1 MDKPFLFPVK
11 QEAERLRL
19 INEFIK
25 VATKREINVLCGW
38 CLSDAGIPYFP
49 FIEAFSALHSN
60 IEELFSPVT
69 SPMVSQVDR
78 LGTNQSSRLERSPQ
92 IWMESTFASV
102 TQQMLEISTKKPV
115 LLVLE
120 DIHWADSA
128 SLALLH
134 YISRF
139 ISSERILVLATF
151 RSEGLSFDLER
162 QPSTLVA
169 TLRTMNRED
178 LYSEIKLPNL
188 SQLEVGMLAES
199 MLGGVIQNSF
209 LEKLSAESQ
218 GNPLFVVESL
228 RTLMSEGSLIQDN
241 GLWCPSTGKLTIPLK
256 VKDVILQ
263 RVSGLKLKHRKI
275 LDVASVLGDKFDY
288 KLIASVIRQ
297 EPIQVLEKLNL
308 IACNTSLIKYED
320 NLYSFDHA
328 KSRQI
333 IYDELPAPLRTGYHT
348 TIAERLEALS
358 KNQKK
363 SVASDLAF
371 HYEKAGNAHKTL
383 VYSLLAAKEALARFS
398 NLEAKKLFSR
408 VLEIAEGKEEYSND
422 CISAVEGLG
431 DASFATGEF
440 QEAQKTFLQLM
451 NSATVE
457 VVKLRALRKAMSSAR
472 WLGDFECS
480 IELSKEADVL
490 KGENRL
496 EYARILLNKG
506 AALGSYGNTKDA
518 LRYLEKALIV
528 FEEENSLADLA
539 QALNESASIYQTE
552 GYPEKAVA
560 IAKRAI
566 ALNEEIGDFRGQVD
580 AYFYAGQVF
589 FNYRLNGE
597 ALACFNK
604 AIEIGE
610 RIGYSHRT
618 CWAAVYSA
626 ITLDN
631 MGELKSAVAQNLVA
645 SKYAERTDS
654 HYTQS
659 QSCAILLGLYSK
671 LGDLKNAEETYSEIK
686 RLFPDESKAGSKLGY
701 AALIKA
707 EALFFA
713 ANKDWEKSNHLFN
726 LSFDLLKGALFSKFF
741 ESSMRQDYAVTLES
755 QGRYADADV
764 ERAKVLMLTK
774 KVDSLL
780 RDFRIETSL
789 VVKKESFVGEELPV
803 RLDIVNVSRI
813 SGFLGGINNIY
824 PSSFSVCKNPDQRI
838 TAKGSLDLKKQFIE
852 PFQLLTINFSIQ
864 ATKEG
869 THSFSPEII
878 YTDEMGNSKTYRP
891 DPVSIKIGI
900 ASQSNE
906 NLREKIIADIPL
918 NVPSESLQDLTV
930 EFQFKNEASSKVFNF
945 LVSSFIED
953 YMKLRLPMEN
963 SGWRTLMD
971 AVKRS
976 KVPVSAVYGR
986 RGRLGKVIAEL
997 QRRGL
1002 IETRFFQGERG
1013 RGGNIMKLRICY
1025 EREPVKRQIDLRVA
1039 KDKK

>member
-1 MDKPFLFPVK
+1 
-11 QEAERLRL
+11 
-19 INEFIK
+19 
-25 VATKREINVLCGW
+25 
-38 CLSDAGIPYFP
+38 
-49 FIEAFSALHSN
+49 
-60 IEELFSPVT
+60 
-69 SPMVSQVDR
+69 
-78 LGTNQSSRLERSPQ
+78 
-92 IWMESTFASV
+92 
-102 TQQMLEISTKKPV
+102 
-115 LLVLE
+115 
-120 DIHWADSA
+120 
-128 SLALLH
+128 
-134 YISRF
+134 
-139 ISSERILVLATF
+139 
-151 RSEGLSFDLER
+151 
-162 QPSTLVA
+162 
-169 TLRTMNRED
+169 
-178 LYSEIKLPNL
+178 
-188 SQLEVGMLAES
+188 MLAES

-320 NLYSFDHA
+320 NVYSFDHA

-774 KVDSLL
+774 KVDSLF

-789 VVKKESFVGEELPV
+789 VVKKESFVGEEFPV

-906 NLREKIIADIPL
+906 NLREKIIAAIPL